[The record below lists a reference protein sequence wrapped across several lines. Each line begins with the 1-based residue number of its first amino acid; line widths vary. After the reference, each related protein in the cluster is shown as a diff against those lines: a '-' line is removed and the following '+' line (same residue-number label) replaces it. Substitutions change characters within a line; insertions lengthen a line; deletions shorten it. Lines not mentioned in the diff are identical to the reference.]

1 MFRRIDTVRLD
12 IAVTKMRLRPII
24 RVLTKKLVTA
34 NAEQI
39 PKICRKTGFSLH
51 KPEMKIVL
59 LLNLAMRNT
68 LRFQTSRW

>member
-24 RVLTKKLVTA
+24 RVLTRRLVTA

-51 KPEMKIVL
+51 KPEMKIVFP
-59 LLNLAMRNT
+59 LNFAMRKN
-68 LRFQTSRW
+68 L